1 MNFFPAYNLSALLS
15 PRVLRLG
22 FYGVGLLTSFGLGA
36 WTQSSASRPQTAV
49 KPASSVNGSNA
60 TVPAQQRLAPPSA
73 WVKSVPVRAAEIGVY
88 RAAPLGGSLGR
99 LVAMIQQVAA
109 MDQKQALDALHK
121 VDLQGGA
128 ESRQARQLLVA
139 RFAELD
145 PETALSYTDTLSGEE
160 RGVQKIT
167 AFKAWAGR
175 NPTAAASYLE
185 DQLMTGG
192 LASDDDAQAV
202 AAVAS
207 AWSQTDPEAAW
218 QWVAELPPDARAEAV
233 RSLALN
239 LADAEPGRVLST
251 LQSLPDSYDRAVALE
266 PLVSRWA
273 ERDPEKTA
281 DWVASLGDPQ
291 EKKSAASGLVS
302 AWMVR
307 DPMAAS
313 RWVMAL
319 PSGGARDAAIS
330 SMIASQSIRNDPEA
344 ATRWAVTVQ
353 EPLLRQQL
361 VAQSLNRWR
370 VHDADAA
377 QRWALAH

>member
-1 MNFFPAYNLSALLS
+1 
-15 PRVLRLG
+15 
-22 FYGVGLLTSFGLGA
+22 
-36 WTQSSASRPQTAV
+36 
-49 KPASSVNGSNA
+49 
-60 TVPAQQRLAPPSA
+60 
-73 WVKSVPVRAAEIGVY
+73 
-88 RAAPLGGSLGR
+88 
-99 LVAMIQQVAA
+99 MIQQVAA